1 MPSFDVVDLGGKKV
15 GSIDLSDAVFGAPVR
30 EHLLW
35 EVVKAQLASRRR
47 GTASTKT
54 RGEVRGS
61 TKKIQRQKGSGR
73 GRHSAVR
80 APTFAGGGEVF
91 GPRPRDYSYRPPL
104 KVRRGALISAV
115 SLRAR
120 DRQVLIVKDL
130 SLPDIKTKKLA
141 AILDKLGAAASL
153 IVDDAGNVNLAKSA
167 RNLRKAKFL
176 APEGLNV
183 YDVLRYEKLLLSSPA
198 AKRIEETLSGEKAKA
213 AAKDGPR

>member
-1 MPSFDVVDLGGKKV
+1 VNFPVVDLSGKKV
-15 GSIDLSDAVFGAPVR
+15 GSIDLADEVFAAPVR

-61 TKKIQRQKGSGR
+61 TKKIHRQKGTGR
-73 GRHSAVR
+73 ARHSSVR

-91 GPRPRDYSYRPPL
+91 GPRPRDYSYRPPR

-120 DRQVLIVKDL
+120 DSRMVIVKDL
-130 SLPDIKTKKLA
+130 ALPEIKTKALA
-141 AILDKLGAAASL
+141 SILEKLGAAQSL
-153 IVDDAGNVNLAKSA
+153 IVDDPANLNLVKSA
-167 RNLRKAKFL
+167 RNLRRAKFL
-176 APEGLNV
+176 APEGINV
-183 YDVLRYEKLLLSSPA
+183 YDVLRYEKLILSSPA
-198 AKRIEETLSGEKAKA
+198 AKLIEKTLRSESAKRA
-213 AAKDGPR
+213 AGPR